1 MNDDFLGSVLEFIYR
16 VLILACLVDILQALL
31 KIAKVLECMR

>member
-1 MNDDFLGSVLEFIYR
+1 MNDDFLACVIEFIYR
-16 VLILACLVDILQALL
+16 VIVLACLVDILQTLL

>member
-1 MNDDFLGSVLEFIYR
+1 MNDDFLSCVIEFIYK
-16 VLILACLVDILQALL
+16 VIVIACLVDISLALL

>member
-1 MNDDFLGSVLEFIYR
+1 MNDDFLASVGEFIYR
-16 VLILACLVDILQALL
+16 IIVIACLVDISQALL

>member
-1 MNDDFLGSVLEFIYR
+1 MNDDFLGCVIEFIYK
-16 VLILACLVDILQALL
+16 VIVLACLVDISQALL

>member
-1 MNDDFLGSVLEFIYR
+1 MNDDFLTFVFEFIYKM
-16 VLILACLVDILQALL
+16 LILFCLVDILQALL